1 MRSLVI
7 YFFLLM
13 VTTGCHSQQHD
24 GGNNSHIYYS
34 ETGKGEPIVL
44 INGGP
49 GMNSEG
55 FTGLASLLSANH
67 RVILFDQRGTGRSTL
82 SLISEQTITMDS
94 MVYDMEQLR
103 IKLGFKDWIVFGHSF
118 GGMLGSYYAAKH
130 PEQVKALILSSS
142 GGIDL
147 DLLNYAGSKINGRL
161 TAQEQDSLQY
171 WNAKI
176 RDGDT
181 SYAARLARGRALA
194 PAYLEN
200 KEFVPQIAKRLTQTN
215 LRINELVFANMRKIG
230 FNCRKELQAFH
241 HPVLIIQ
248 GVQDIVKKE
257 AALRSKEALPQ
268 ADTVFIDHCCH
279 YGWLE
284 QKDIYMGSVLAFLSK
299 NKL

>member
-1 MRSLVI
+1 MRIICCYV
-7 YFFLLM
+7 FLLLFM
-13 VTTGCHSQQHD
+13 TGCWSQQT
-24 GGNNSHIYYS
+24 GNNFSHIHYS
-34 ETGKGEPIVL
+34 ETGEGEPILL

-55 FTGLASLLSANH
+55 FASLASLLAANH

-82 SLISEQTITMDS
+82 STINEQTITMDS

-103 IKLGFKDWIVFGHSF
+103 IKLGCKDWIVLGHSF
-118 GGMLGSYYAAKH
+118 GGMLGSYYASKY

-147 DLLNYAGSKINGRL
+147 DLLNYAGNTINSRL
-161 TAQEQDSLQY
+161 TAAERDSLQY
-171 WNAKI
+171 WNARI
-176 RDGDT
+176 RSGDT
-181 SYAARLARGRALA
+181 SYQARLARGRALA
-194 PAYLEN
+194 PAYLEK
-200 KEFVPQIAKRLTQTN
+200 KEFVPAIAQRLTQTN
-215 LRINELVFANMRKIG
+215 LRINELVFSNMQKIH
-230 FNCRKELQAFH
+230 FNCRDGLQSFH

-248 GVQDIVKKE
+248 GAQDIVKKE
-257 AALRSKEALPQ
+257 TALKSKAALPQ

-284 QKDIYMGSVLAFLSK
+284 QKEIYIGSVLAFLSK